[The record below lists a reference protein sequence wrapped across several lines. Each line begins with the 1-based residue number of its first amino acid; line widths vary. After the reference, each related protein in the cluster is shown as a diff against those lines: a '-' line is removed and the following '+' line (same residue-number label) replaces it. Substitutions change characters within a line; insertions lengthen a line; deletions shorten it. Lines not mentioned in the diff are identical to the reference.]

1 MSDRRVVWV
10 VTHAVT
16 IGIALVGTRV
26 VIVVRIGARCGSGI
40 CLSIIATTGTS
51 RLDQLF
57 LFDVIHRIDRTWTHG
72 SVYPAILSP
81 GMSLAMTSFLYLST
95 NSFSLFYV

>member
-10 VTHAVT
+10 ITHTVA
-16 IGIALVGTRV
+16 IAIAWVGTRV
-26 VIVVRIGARCGSGI
+26 VVGVGVGARCGSGI
-40 CLSIIATTGTS
+40 GLSTIVVTRTS
-51 RLDQLF
+51 RFDQLF
-57 LFDVIHRIDRTWTHG
+57 LFDTTQYIDQKKAYG